1 MATVYMYKATTH
13 IWHTRGLEPGT
24 KQASMFMVA
33 IPFIIISSI
42 VVFLRFHVRWNL
54 LRSKLTADDWLILSG
69 TFFTILLSVANMIC
83 GWYGVG
89 MHTVNIPTQN
99 LTPMLKANL
108 ATRLLYVVAIC
119 LVKFSILVFYREL
132 DPRKGTRLI
141 VYVLM
146 ASVAVLSIVT
156 FFVLL
161 FVCTP
166 PSLFWDLQGQA
177 RNPEKCIPQST
188 QQVFFNTNGIINIVQ
203 DIAIYVLPLSIVWKL
218 QMPRRQKVALCTL
231 LCVGLIAVAA
241 GCVRLYY
248 VLFLANDADTWY
260 YMADS
265 LNWCSIEIYAA
276 IICNSASTFRAIL
289 TTYIPKLWGSSP
301 SRSGY
306 SNYRDPKEQSREDA
320 IALKPSRG
328 LVHKSLSNRMYGI
341 TDVTEIGNGSE
352 EAIITPEIVKDTNI
366 EISSMKRP

>member
-1 MATVYMYKATTH
+1 
-13 IWHTRGLEPGT
+13 
-24 KQASMFMVA
+24 MFMVA